1 MSKPWVIILLCVA
14 ILVTIAI
21 VTLSFEHYEDSQDT
35 ILTTGG
41 DELVRQIYDASCEYV
56 AKDGEVVTSGGLL
69 TAANLYDGSRD
80 AESMYI
86 SSGIDDTAQQ
96 LCYLALEDGVECSKN
111 NKDVYRDEHG
121 ALVSSIKTANM
132 GPYFG
137 DVCAVTLQKG
147 LSPKLFQD
155 YITYLKEAPVQVIK
169 EQQNKV
175 LKETA
180 TTDDSIKQLDGSVS
194 ATRMAIQD
202 TQVKLKAQQDSNK
215 ALGIALQKANT
226 AKAAAEKRAQEAEQ
240 KLNAAKTARTA
251 AGF

>member
-1 MSKPWVIILLCVA
+1 MSKPLTILLLCVA
-14 ILVTIAI
+14 ILVVIAI
-21 VTLSFEHYEDSQDT
+21 ASLSFEQYEDVHDT

-56 AKDGEVVTSGGLL
+56 AKDGQVVTSGGLL

-80 AESMYI
+80 AESLYI
-86 SSGIDDTAQQ
+86 SGIDDNTQQ
-96 LCYLALEDGVECSKN
+96 LCYLTLEDGVECSKK
-111 NKDVYRDEHG
+111 NKDIYRDEHG

-155 YITYLKEAPVQVIK
+155 YMTYLKEAPVQVIK
-169 EQQNKV
+169 EQQNEV
-175 LKETA
+175 MKETVS
-180 TTDDSIKQLDGSVS
+180 TDESIKQLDGSVS
-194 ATRMAIQD
+194 ATRVAIQEM
-202 TQVKLKAQQDSNK
+202 QAKLKAQQDSNK
-215 ALGIALQKANT
+215 ALGIALQKANA
-226 AKAAAEKRAQEAEQ
+226 AKAAAEKRAQEAQQ
-240 KLNAAKTARTA
+240 KLNAAKAARTA